1 MAILLRSLLLLV
13 PSLLALGAFATSG
26 EVQVNNPWVQEA
38 PPNAKVLAAYL
49 EINNSSAKTQVI
61 TAVSSA
67 AFDRVE
73 IHRTIVDRNMAR
85 MELLKELTILPYTAI
100 YLKPGGVHFM
110 LIGARKRVQ
119 AGDSVPISL
128 TLKGGSTVMVS
139 AKVRAAKPE
148 ESPADHAKHG
158 NHAH

>member
-1 MAILLRSLLLLV
+1 MAVLLRSLLPLWL
-13 PSLLALGAFATSG
+13 SILAFDGLAAAG
-26 EVQVNNPWVQEA
+26 EVQVIDPWVQEA

-49 EINNSSAKTQVI
+49 EIDNGGAKTQVI

-67 AFDRVE
+67 AFERVE

-85 MELLKELTILPYTAI
+85 MELLKELTILPNTAI
-100 YLKPGGVHFM
+100 TLKPGGLHFM
-110 LIGARKRVQ
+110 LIGARKRFQ

-128 TLKGGSTVMVS
+128 TLKDGSTVAVS
-139 AKVRAAKPE
+139 AKVRAGKPE
-148 ESPADHAKHG
+148 ERPADHAKHG